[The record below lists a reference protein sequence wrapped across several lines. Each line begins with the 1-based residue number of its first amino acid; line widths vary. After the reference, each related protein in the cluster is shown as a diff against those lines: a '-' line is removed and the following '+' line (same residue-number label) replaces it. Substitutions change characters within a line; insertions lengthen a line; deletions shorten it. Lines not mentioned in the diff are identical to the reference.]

1 MEITSQLTAEEK
13 RAIIRDNGGDKEH
26 LLAILYD
33 CLLYTSDAADE

>member
-26 LLAILYD
+26 LLAILYAKR
-33 CLLYTSDAADE
+33 LRLQLH

>member
-26 LLAILYD
+26 LLGYPL
-33 CLLYTSDAADE
+33 